1 MKQKIS
7 LRGTLAGE
15 YIKTLAENGGAQI
28 SMDNYLSSLIMS
40 NDPALLK
47 LNENEITVIGKRSER
62 GNYPPDW

>member
-1 MKQKIS
+1 MENKIS
-7 LRGTLAGE
+7 LRGSLADE
-15 YIKTLAENGGAQI
+15 YIKKLAETGGVQI

-47 LNENEITVIGKRSER
+47 LNENGITIIGKRSER